1 MKFTPKGFHPNITT
15 VDVIKKGAFGGT
27 YFRDIYSNLN
37 NKWYKDAWKEFEKLK
52 NIDKNITVQIFMM

>member
-15 VDVIKKGAFGGT
+15 
-27 YFRDIYSNLN
+27 FRDIYSNLN